1 MSVRKNTLD
10 GLFSG
15 IEDITDARGKVVN
28 TVLYSKA
35 GNYSSIFEI
44 ENPVQQYCTD
54 ADQYYAFMNVLDH
67 ILQTLG
73 EGYALQKQD
82 IFCRQAF
89 HHDITPGMEFL
100 TESYFRY
107 YEGRPYTE
115 IRTFI
120 IITQETRKSTFVAY
134 DPKKW
139 AEFNNKVQKVKD
151 IFEEKGLRHHLLDRH
166 EIDE

>member
-1 MSVRKNTLD
+1 MSTRKNTLD
-10 GLFSG
+10 GLFTG
-15 IEDITDARGKVVN
+15 IEDITDARGRVVN

-82 IFCRQAF
+82 IFCRQAY
-89 HHDITPGMEFL
+89 HHDITPDMEFL
-100 TESYFRY
+100 THVPLSLSPRKPERAPSLPMTPRN
-107 YEGRPYTE
+107 GQSS
-115 IRTFI
+115 
-120 IITQETRKSTFVAY
+120 ITKCR
-134 DPKKW
+134 
-139 AEFNNKVQKVKD
+139 
-151 IFEEKGLRHHLLDRH
+151 R
-166 EIDE
+166 

>member
-1 MSVRKNTLD
+1 MSTRKNTLD
-10 GLFSG
+10 GLFTG
-15 IEDITDARGKVVN
+15 IEDITDARGRVVN

-82 IFCRQAF
+82 IFCRQAY
-89 HHDITPGMEFL
+89 HHDITPDMEFL
-100 TESYFRY
+100 TQSYFKY

-151 IFEEKGLRHHLLDRH
+151 ILEEKGLPT
-166 EIDE
+166 IC

>member
-1 MSVRKNTLD
+1 MSTRKNTLD
-10 GLFSG
+10 GLFTG
-15 IEDITDARGKVVN
+15 IEEITDARGRVVN

-82 IFCRQAF
+82 IFCRPKSVPLSLSPRKPERAPLLPMTPRNGQSS
-89 HHDITPGMEFL
+89 IT
-100 TESYFRY
+100 RCK
-107 YEGRPYTE
+107 R
-115 IRTFI
+115 
-120 IITQETRKSTFVAY
+120 
-134 DPKKW
+134 
-139 AEFNNKVQKVKD
+139 
-151 IFEEKGLRHHLLDRH
+151 
-166 EIDE
+166 

>member
-10 GLFSG
+10 GLFSA
-15 IEDITDARGKVVN
+15 IEDITDAQGRWLN
-28 TVLYSKA
+28 TVLYNKA
-35 GNYSSIFEI
+35 GNYSSVFEI

-82 IFCRQAF
+82 VFCRQKF
-89 HHDITPGMEFL
+89 HHDITPDMEFL
-100 TESYFRY
+100 TQSYFKY

-120 IITQETRKSTFVAY
+120 PLWPTTRRSGQSSITRY
-134 DPKKW
+134 
-139 AEFNNKVQKVKD
+139 
-151 IFEEKGLRHHLLDRH
+151 RR
-166 EIDE
+166 

>member
-1 MSVRKNTLD
+1 MSTSKNTLD
-10 GLFSG
+10 GLFTG
-15 IEDITDARGKVVN
+15 IEDITDARGRVVN

-82 IFCRQAF
+82 IFCRQAY
-89 HHDITPGMEFL
+89 HHDITPDML
-100 TESYFRY
+100 SL
-107 YEGRPYTE
+107 
-115 IRTFI
+115 IHI
-120 IITQETRKSTFVAY
+120 
-134 DPKKW
+134 
-139 AEFNNKVQKVKD
+139 
-151 IFEEKGLRHHLLDRH
+151 
-166 EIDE
+166 